1 MCASPTLSLLPP
13 TSAIFASA
21 IVLLCPTQILLNTH
35 YTPALVYK
43 YAITRRGVCLARN
56 NTVRAAP
63 HPSVCLLV
71 VPIMGAHGCPW
82 VPPPDTHSAPIT
94 IVTGVDTHCLC
105 QPSNPIWHMNKL
117 RLILNSYTHSH
128 KNRYTQR
135 RKQSHTYTR
144 SHKHTYKHRNDI
156 HQYDHQKG
164 HFSVIHNPC
173 EKPITHPKYE
183 RHTHGSKY
191 PLPNTRSEVVYL
203 WWPAVS

>member
-1 MCASPTLSLLPP
+1 MCASQTLSLLPPP

-35 YTPALVYK
+35 YTAALVYK

-63 HPSVCLLV
+63 HPSVCLVV

-117 RLILNSYTHSH
+117 RLIHI
-128 KNRYTQR
+128 
-135 RKQSHTYTR
+135 HTKTGTLKDTNTR
-144 SHKHTYKHRNDI
+144 SHKHTYKHRNDL
-156 HQYDHQKG
+156 HQNDHQMDR
-164 HFSVIHNPC
+164 F
-173 EKPITHPKYE
+173 
-183 RHTHGSKY
+183 
-191 PLPNTRSEVVYL
+191 L
-203 WWPAVS
+203 